1 MTPRIAWV
9 EEDAATGRLAEL
21 YASARATDGQIADI
35 HKTFSFRHQALEG
48 MLSFGK
54 VHIRPDAA
62 LTRAQREMIA
72 THVSAVNGCHY

>member
-1 MTPRIAWV
+1 VAPRIAWV
-9 EEDAATGRLAEL
+9 EEDDATGRTAEL
-21 YASARATDGQIADI
+21 YASARAVDGRVADI
-35 HKTFSFRHQALEG
+35 HKTFSFRPEALEG